1 MIRTGKSEIL
11 RNGLDGTEPCGD
23 PFIKNGDQQE
33 ISEKEQLE
41 ILIVGEQ
48 VMANSI
54 RAALFLDFG
63 IRNVTVG
70 CIYGREPALSAPQ
83 DLDLKD
89 EKEIRDALN
98 QEKYTMIIADPFLKA
113 VFQKEENRQFLPF
126 AQYAVSSKLCEAAS
140 VCVTQGRF
148 NQWFEK
154 RRMK

>member
-1 MIRTGKSEIL
+1 MPGGNNYAGSALHPQGTSSLDPGLRKKKIREGLTGDNESVILMETCGKSIKIMK
-11 RNGLDGTEPCGD
+11 RIKGD
-23 PFIKNGDQQE
+23 
-33 ISEKEQLE
+33 
-41 ILIVGEQ
+41 
-48 VMANSI
+48 
-54 RAALFLDFG
+54 
-63 IRNVTVG
+63 
-70 CIYGREPALSAPQ
+70 
-83 DLDLKD
+83 D

-126 AQYAVSSKLCEAAS
+126 AQYAVSSKLGEAAS